1 MIYLYKIYVF
11 RKDIVIMDNMENKDN
26 ELNTV
31 PQTKATADVAEQE
44 KPVSKTDKILRE
56 IWEWIYTIAIA
67 FAIVFTIKAFLFDIV
82 KVDGSSMFPTLVHGD
97 RLIVTKLGYKPSA
110 GDIVILDSTYKDR
123 EEYIQAK
130 ARSAGKDK
138 FSIIEKIMLDIP
150 DNLKKRFYVKRV
162 IALPGQTVD
171 IKNGRVY
178 IDNEI
183 LEEEYYDGVTNT
195 TDPSMVFPL
204 VVDDG
209 TVFVMGD
216 NRPNS
221 TDSRFSDLG
230 LVPYDALLGKAQI
243 RIWPL
248 NEISLTR

>member
-1 MIYLYKIYVF
+1 
-11 RKDIVIMDNMENKDN
+11 MENK
-26 ELNTV
+26 
-31 PQTKATADVAEQE
+31 KTA
-44 KPVSKTDKILRE
+44 KNSIGRE
-56 IWEWIYTIAIA
+56 IFEWVYTIVIAVVIA
-67 FAIVFTIKAFLFDIV
+67 FAIKAFLFDIV
-82 KVDGSSMFPTLVHGD
+82 KVDGSSMHPTLVD
-97 RLIVTKLGYKPSA
+97 KERLIVTKLGYDPEA

-123 EEYIQAK
+123 EEYILTK
-130 ARSAGKDK
+130 ARSAGKEDY
-138 FSIIEKIMLDIP
+138 SAIERFMLDIP
-150 DNLKKRFYVKRV
+150 DNLDKRFYVKRV

-178 IDNEI
+178 IDDEV

-195 TDPSMVFPL
+195 TDPTVSFPL
-204 VVDDG
+204 VVDEG

-230 LVPYDALLGKAQI
+230 LVPYDALLGKAQV

>member
-1 MIYLYKIYVF
+1 
-11 RKDIVIMDNMENKDN
+11 MDNMENKDN

-31 PQTKATADVAEQE
+31 SQTNAAVDATEQE

-97 RLIVTKLGYKPSA
+97 RLIVTKLGYRPKA

-123 EEYIQAK
+123 EEYISAK
-130 ARSAGKDK
+130 ARKAGKDNY
-138 FSIIEKIMLDIP
+138 SYIEKLLLDIP
-150 DNLKKRFYVKRV
+150 DNLDKRFYVKRV
-162 IALPGQTVD
+162 IGLPGQTVD

-178 IDNEI
+178 IDGEI
-183 LEEEYYDGVTNT
+183 LEEEYYKGVTNT
-195 TDPSMVFPL
+195 TDPSVSFPL
-204 VVDDG
+204 VVDED

-221 TDSRFSDLG
+221 IDSRFSDLG
-230 LVPYDALLGKAQI
+230 LVPYDALLGKAQV

-248 NEISLTR
+248 SEISLTR